1 MKQPVITTL
10 SGLGSGLEKE
20 TVTESPGLAGFGL
33 AAIRKSGTA
42 GCDPPNQDAAVE
54 SASSPAQVAAPVGKT
69 GRTTAKISAKIADRR
84 GIQRDSVPRAF
95 PGIGTASQ
103 GNRNCKSHLE
113 MYQNG
118 GF

>member
-1 MKQPVITTL
+1 VIVT
-10 SGLGSGLEKE
+10 LGSGEEKE
-20 TVTESPGLAGFGL
+20 TVTESPGLAEFGS
-33 AAIRKSGTA
+33 ATGRKFGT

-69 GRTTAKISAKIADRR
+69 GRTTAKITAKIADRR